1 MLIPIIT
8 FLIACFV
15 LIKSSSSA
23 VKSIAHIARA
33 VHLTEFVTS
42 FIVVALVSAL
52 PETLISVISA
62 LDGAPEI
69 GIGTL
74 LGSNIADLTLILG
87 LVALVGGSIKI
98 HSSIVRKDLWFVALT
113 MLPILLAIDGML
125 TRIDAVILLAS
136 GITFIIIL
144 LRERAYFHKP
154 YQDGNHAF
162 KQLIIFILS
171 ITAMLTAAYFI
182 VHSAEQLALGIG
194 IPPLIIGL
202 VLIALGTTL
211 PEFSFSLQS
220 VRRGHSSLA
229 IGDLL
234 GVVVVDATIITGIT
248 ALITPV
254 VISQSLVLMIG
265 TFTAF
270 AALAALIFMRTDQ
283 TVTKNEG
290 LALVLF
296 YIAFVAVQALVT

>member
-1 MLIPIIT
+1 MLLYL
-8 FLIACFV
+8 LIFV
-15 LIKSSSSA
+15 LFCAILIKSSSYA
-23 VKSIAHIARA
+23 VRSIAHLSRA
-33 VHLTEFVTS
+33 MRLTEFVTS

-52 PETLISVISA
+52 PETLISVLSA
-62 LDGAPEI
+62 IDGAPAI

-87 LVALVGGSIKI
+87 LVALVGGQIRI
-98 HSSIVRKDLWFVALT
+98 HSSIVKKDLWFVILT
-113 MLPILLAIDGML
+113 MLPIFLALDGLLS
-125 TRIDAVILLAS
+125 RIDAAILLIA
-136 GITFIIIL
+136 GITFIAVL
-144 LRERAYFHKP
+144 LKERGYFHKP
-154 YQDGNHAF
+154 YQDGNHAL

-171 ITAMLTAAYFI
+171 IGAMLVSAHYI
-182 VHSAEQLALGIG
+182 VYSAEQLALGIG
-194 IPPLIIGL
+194 VPPLIIGL

-220 VRRGHSSLA
+220 VRKGHSALA

-234 GVVVVDATIITGIT
+234 GVVVVDATIIIGIT
-248 ALITPV
+248 AMITPV
-254 VISQSLVLMIG
+254 VLDHAFVILIG

-270 AALAALIFMRTDQ
+270 AALAALIFMRTDA

-296 YIAFVAVQALVT
+296 YVAFVAVQAFVT